1 MQRTLSGKVLVLRNA
16 CVLDGLVGI
25 VDDRH
30 RLKMRDVKGLMDEP
44 KRAIG
49 QRAEAEV
56 EIFVDRARIDNVL
69 VEDVV
74 AHIAKAGRSQTVR
87 SR

>member
-1 MQRTLSGKVLVLRNA
+1 
-16 CVLDGLVGI
+16 
-25 VDDRH
+25 
-30 RLKMRDVKGLMDEP
+30 MDEP